1 MSNRIALVAALA
13 VSSLSVFVG
22 CAAPSASDDLATVAR
37 ADGLEIVEADE
48 AAHKLVVKLHKSGRE
63 LTFDLRLGDKMDYP
77 EPDAAQRGLPTHMND
92 ARILDGAGQA
102 LYMQM
107 GADEFIDPSW
117 RSPKVENFDEA
128 GRLTDF
134 ANARDSEEA
143 WRTLTLPAWA
153 EDLRLSAMDIARS
166 FHTIVTKDGI
176 TPTVPATTEPST
188 GPGALQPK
196 ATIAWG
202 PSTVAK
208 WDYKIYEKDAFFNG
222 SPFDHSAVLLRG
234 WSSGGSIVYTAVS
247 CNHGTCANSTAM
259 TRSCTMS
266 GFRTDDGTH
275 SRYFYNETNTDTSV
289 SSGCSTAYS
298 AIFDNGK
305 HVCNDDSL
313 LQRNAIYYDT
323 SYDRAVGPSGTCSDD
338 TKNYWGPGCQ

>member
-1 MSNRIALVAALA
+1 MSMRIALVAALA
-13 VSSLSVFVG
+13 VSSLSVFAG
-22 CAAPSASDDLATVAR
+22 CAAPSATEEVSTVAR
-37 ADGLEIVEADE
+37 ADGLEVVEADE
-48 AAHKLVVKLHKSGRE
+48 AAHKLVVRLHKSGRE
-63 LTFDLRLGDKMDYP
+63 LTFDLRLGDKMEYP
-77 EPDAAQRGLPTHMND
+77 DPDAEARGVPTHMND

-102 LYMQM
+102 FYMQM
-107 GADEFIDPSW
+107 GADEFIDSSW
-117 RSPKVENFDEA
+117 RQPKVENIDEA
-128 GRLTDF
+128 GRVTDF
-134 ANARDSEEA
+134 ELARDSEDA
-143 WRTLTLPAWA
+143 WRTLALPAWA

-166 FHTIVTKDGI
+166 FHTILVKENAK
-176 TPTVPATTEPST
+176 PTATEPT
-188 GPGALQPK
+188 GGPGALQPK

-202 PSTVAK
+202 PSTVAY

-234 WSSGGSIVYTAVS
+234 WSSGYSVVYTAVS

-323 SYDRAVGPSGTCSDD
+323 SYDRSVGPNGTCSDS